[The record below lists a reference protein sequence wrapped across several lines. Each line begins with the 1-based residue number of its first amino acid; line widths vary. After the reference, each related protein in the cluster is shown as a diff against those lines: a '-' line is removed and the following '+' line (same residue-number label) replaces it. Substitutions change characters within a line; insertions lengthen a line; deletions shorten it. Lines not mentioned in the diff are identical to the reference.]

1 MSARLSALI
10 QALVVTIIWS
20 ASWVLIKIGLAGIPP
35 VTFAGLRYTLAFAC
49 LFVWVA
55 GSTGGRI
62 QVSKLSGRDWRG
74 LIALGVIYYAVAQG
88 AQFAALQFLPS
99 VTLSLIINFTSI
111 AVLGIGIFALGE
123 YPSMRQLAGISVFVI
138 GVLIYFADKGIPAAQ
153 IAGLAIGILCVL
165 ANAFGSVMSRGIN
178 RQMAISPV
186 IVTVVS
192 MGIGGLL
199 MLAFGLIVEGLPS
212 LTPTHW
218 AIIAWLAVVH
228 TALTFVTWNRV
239 LRVLTAVEASV
250 INNLML
256 VFIAVLAWIFLN
268 ETITTQGAIGL
279 IFATAGI
286 FLVQVKIQRV
296 RMPSF
301 RRVQNMRS

>member
-1 MSARLSALI
+1 MSSRLSALI

-20 ASWVLIKIGLAGIPP
+20 ASWVLIKIGLEGIPP

-55 GSTGGRI
+55 GSSTGRM
-62 QVSKLSGRDWRG
+62 QVGKLTRHDWRG
-74 LIALGVIYYAVAQG
+74 LIVLGVIYYAVAQG

-111 AVLGIGIFALGE
+111 AVLGIGIFALSE
-123 YPSMRQLAGISVFVI
+123 VPNMRQLAGIGVFVV
-138 GVLIYFADKGIPAAQ
+138 GVLIYFADKGIPAAHMTG
-153 IAGLAIGILCVL
+153 IAIGIVCVL

-192 MGIGGLL
+192 MGIGGAL
-199 MLAFGLIVEGLPS
+199 MLTFGLIVEGLPS
-212 LTPTHW
+212 LTLTHW
-218 AIIAWLAVVH
+218 AIILWLAVVH

-250 INNLML
+250 VNNLML

-268 ETITTQGAIGL
+268 ETITPQGGLGL
-279 IFATAGI
+279 IFATIGI
-286 FLVQVKIQRV
+286 FLVQVRLRRV
-296 RMPSF
+296 TMPSF
-301 RRVQNMRS
+301 RRVQNPQ

>member
-1 MSARLSALI
+1 MSSRLSALI

-20 ASWVLIKIGLAGIPP
+20 ASWVLIKIGLEGIPP
-35 VTFAGLRYTLAFAC
+35 VMFAGLRYTLAFAC

-55 GSTGGRI
+55 GSRSGRM
-62 QVSKLSGRDWRG
+62 QVGKLSGRDWRG
-74 LIALGVIYYAVAQG
+74 LIALGVVYYAVAQG

-123 YPSMRQLAGISVFVI
+123 YPSARQVAGIGVFLL
-138 GVLIYFADKGIPAAQ
+138 GTLIYFADKGIPAAQ

-192 MGIGGLL
+192 MGIGGVL
-199 MLAFGLIVEGLPS
+199 MLTFGLIVEGMPS

-218 AIIAWLAVVH
+218 AIIVWLAVVH

-256 VFIAVLAWIFLN
+256 VFIAVLAWVFLG
-268 ETITTQGAIGL
+268 EAITAQGALGL
-279 IFATAGI
+279 VFATVGI
-286 FLVQVKIQRV
+286 FLVQVRLKRV
-296 RMPSF
+296 TIPSF
-301 RRVQNMRS
+301 RRVHNPQ

>member
-20 ASWVLIKIGLAGIPP
+20 ASWVLIKIGLEGIPP
-35 VTFAGLRYTLAFAC
+35 VTFAGLRYTLAFVC

-55 GSTGGRI
+55 GSRSGRM
-62 QVSKLSGRDWRG
+62 QVGKLSGRDWRG
-74 LIALGVIYYAVAQG
+74 LIALGIVYYAVAQG

-111 AVLGIGIFALGE
+111 AVLGIGIFALRE
-123 YPSMRQLAGISVFVI
+123 YPSVRQIAGIGVFLL
-138 GVLIYFADKGIPAAQ
+138 GTLIYFADKGIPAAQ
-153 IAGLAIGILCVL
+153 MAGLAIGGLCVL

-192 MGIGGLL
+192 MGIGGAL

-212 LTPTHW
+212 LTLTHW

-256 VFIAVLAWIFLN
+256 VFIAVLAWVFLG
-268 ETITTQGAIGL
+268 EAITAQGALGL
-279 IFATAGI
+279 AFATAGI
-286 FLVQVKIQRV
+286 FMVQVRFKRLTV
-296 RMPSF
+296 PSF
-301 RRVQNMRS
+301 RRVHNTR

>member
-1 MSARLSALI
+1 MSSRLSALI

-20 ASWVLIKIGLAGIPP
+20 ASWVLIKIGLEGIPP
-35 VTFAGLRYTLAFAC
+35 VTFAGLRYTLAFVC

-55 GSTGGRI
+55 GSSSGRM
-62 QVSKLSGRDWRG
+62 QVGKLSGRDWRG
-74 LIALGVIYYAVAQG
+74 LIALGVVYYAVAQG
-88 AQFAALQFLPS
+88 AQFAALQVLPS

-123 YPSMRQLAGISVFVI
+123 MPNTRQLAGIGVFLL
-138 GVLIYFADKGIPAAQ
+138 GVLIYFAGKGVPAAQ
-153 IAGLAIGILCVL
+153 MAGLAIGVLCVL
-165 ANAFGSVMSRGIN
+165 ANAFGSVMARGIN
-178 RQMAISPV
+178 RQLAVSPV

-192 MGIGGLL
+192 MGIGGAL
-199 MLAFGLIVEGLPS
+199 MLAFGLIVEGMPS

-218 AIIAWLAVVH
+218 AIIVWLAVVH

-256 VFIAVLAWIFLN
+256 VFIAVLAWIFLG
-268 ETITTQGAIGL
+268 EAITPQGALGIV
-279 IFATAGI
+279 FATVGI
-286 FLVQVKIQRV
+286 FLVQVRLQRV

-301 RRVQNMRS
+301 RRVQDTQ